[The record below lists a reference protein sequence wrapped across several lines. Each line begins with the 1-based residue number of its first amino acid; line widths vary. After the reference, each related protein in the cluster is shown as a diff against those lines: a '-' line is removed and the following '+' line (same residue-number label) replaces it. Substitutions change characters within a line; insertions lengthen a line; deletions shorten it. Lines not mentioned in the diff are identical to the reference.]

1 MTATAPR
8 IVTVRQNI
16 LKANDHTAAENR
28 RTFEAAGVR
37 AINLA
42 SSPGAGKTALL
53 ERTLR
58 DLARGLNMAVAVG
71 VLAAPFGRRGLLV
84 PLAFVAA
91 MVLGGLLGIHGVH
104 LPFVEQGVALSVTV
118 LGLLLAFT
126 ARLSLPALAA
136 VVGVMGL
143 FHGHAHGTELPPGLS
158 AAEFFAG
165 FTLSTVGLHAAGY
178 GLGRLGARGVWTRR
192 LVGGGVALAGIG
204 LLLG

>member
-58 DLARGLNMAVAVG
+58 DLAGGLNMAVWMTGSSPVRYSRMSAGSSSMAMVG
-71 VLAAPFGRRGLLV
+71 SSISGSRGAISRGGGRRV
-84 PLAFVAA
+84 
-91 MVLGGLLGIHGVH
+91 
-104 LPFVEQGVALSVTV
+104 
-118 LGLLLAFT
+118 
-126 ARLSLPALAA
+126 
-136 VVGVMGL
+136 
-143 FHGHAHGTELPPGLS
+143 
-158 AAEFFAG
+158 
-165 FTLSTVGLHAAGY
+165 
-178 GLGRLGARGVWTRR
+178 
-192 LVGGGVALAGIG
+192 
-204 LLLG
+204 

>member
-1 MTATAPR
+1 MKKIRVLSVLLLASSALAHSG
-8 IVTVRQNI
+8 Q
-16 LKANDHTAAENR
+16 HAAG
-28 RTFEAAGVR
+28 FAAGVVHPLSGLDHL
-37 AINLA
+37 LA
-42 SSPGAGKTALL
+42 
-53 ERTLR
+53 
-58 DLARGLNMAVAVG
+58 MVAVG

-84 PLAFVAA
+84 PLAFVTA

-192 LVGGGVALAGIG
+192 LLGGGVALAGIG

>member
-58 DLARGLNMAVAVG
+58 DLARD
-71 VLAAPFGRRGLLV
+71 RK
-84 PLAFVAA
+84 
-91 MVLGGLLGIHGVH
+91 
-104 LPFVEQGVALSVTV
+104 SVV
-118 LGLLLAFT
+118 
-126 ARLSLPALAA
+126 
-136 VVGVMGL
+136 
-143 FHGHAHGTELPPGLS
+143 
-158 AAEFFAG
+158 
-165 FTLSTVGLHAAGY
+165 
-178 GLGRLGARGVWTRR
+178 
-192 LVGGGVALAGIG
+192 
-204 LLLG
+204 